1 MTSRLRVLHL
11 TAELWPFAQTGGL
24 GQAVAG
30 LAAYQAGMGIDTSV
44 LLPLYR
50 EARER
55 AGELEPFGAPF
66 AVDVGGAREEL
77 RCWRQVSDQA
87 PGKLFLEHQ
96 PSFDRPGIYGAPD
109 ADYHDNHRRFAVFAR
124 GAVEVARRLH
134 PESLI
139 LHAHDWHA
147 ALAPVYLR
155 ETQMD
160 RPLLHHLPCI
170 VTVHNGGFQGL
181 FPPHTLNQIG
191 LPERL
196 WTPEFMEWYG
206 RVNFLKG
213 GVLSADF
220 VTTVSR
226 THAEELRTEV
236 GGFGLDSV
244 FRNLGDRL
252 VGIRNGIDTEAWNP
266 QLDPHLPA
274 SFTRDDLAGKRECK
288 EALRRAWNL
297 HAGASPL
304 FAMSAR
310 LVSQKGLDLVLV
322 SRAVRDLDAQF
333 VFLGAGEPRY
343 EVALAELAAAF
354 PGRIAVNTA
363 FSDALEHRL
372 LAGADFLLMPSLYEP
387 CGLTQMRAQV
397 YGALPVARR
406 VGGLSD
412 TIDDGR
418 TGILF
423 DGYAPDAFDE
433 AVHRAIELYRQPAV
447 HTEQVREAMGRDFSW
462 CEPAAAYASVYRR
475 AYVARANARAGM
487 PLTSGRATRRVR
499 ELSGATPA

>member
-1 MTSRLRVLHL
+1 MSRLRVLHL

-30 LAAYQAGMGIDTSV
+30 LAAYQAGMGIDASV

-50 EARER
+50 EARQR
-55 AGELEPFGAPF
+55 APDLEPFGAPF
-66 AVDVGGAREEL
+66 TVDVGGVREEL
-77 RCWRQVSDQA
+77 RCWRQLSDRG
-87 PGKLFLEHQ
+87 PTWLFLEHQ

-109 ADYHDNHRRFAVFAR
+109 ADYHDNHRRFAIFAM
-124 GAVEVARRLH
+124 GAIEIARRLQ
-134 PESLI
+134 PETLVV
-139 LHAHDWHA
+139 HAHDWHA

-155 ETQMD
+155 HSASHGPVMQ
-160 RPLLHHLPCI
+160 HLPCV

-181 FPPHTLNQIG
+181 FPPYTLGQIG

-206 RVNFLKG
+206 HVNFLKG
-213 GVLSADF
+213 GVLSADM

-226 THAEELRTEV
+226 THAEELCTEV
-236 GGFGLDSV
+236 GGFGLDAV

-252 VGIRNGIDTEAWNP
+252 VGIRNGIDTESW
-266 QLDPHLPA
+266 DPAHDAHLPA
-274 SFTRDDLAGKRECK
+274 TFRDDLAGKHACK

-297 HAGASPL
+297 APGPAPL
-304 FAMSAR
+304 FALSAR
-310 LVSQKGLDLVLV
+310 LVSQKGIDLVLV

-333 VFLGAGEPRY
+333 VFLGSGEPRY

-363 FSDALEHRL
+363 FTDALEHRL

-397 YGALPVARR
+397 YGSLPVARR

-412 TIDDGR
+412 TIEDGR

-423 DGYAPDAFDE
+423 DAYTPEAFD
-433 AVHRAIELYRQPAV
+433 AALHRAIELYGRPELFR
-447 HTEQVREAMGRDFSW
+447 EQVRAAMGRDFSW
-462 CEPAAAYASVYRR
+462 CEPASAYAAVYRR
-475 AYVARANARAGM
+475 AYAARAAARAAI
-487 PLTSGRATRRVR
+487 PPTSGRGPRRVR
-499 ELSGATPA
+499 ELSGVTPV